1 MDPRPREHQLK
12 GKEMD
17 EVYFREFYRMQN
29 EINERD
35 SRIAELEER
44 NSNLL
49 DELKA
54 AKAAA
59 DRNYGFYDSVAEE
72 LIEKNDKIAE
82 LEDKVNE
89 LEDQNRHLDEEAML
103 YRSNFQARDRRVH
116 DLNSV
121 IDELRTE
128 LSNEEWINEQSR
140 KEIDRLNEQI
150 RGSFLSSDSSDEA
163 SIVIK
168 QVEHHIEDDEGWGD
182 PLHLRSHTF
191 DILADV
197 TVGGQVYTDV
207 KLDWLNSALGN
218 LHRSNLGQSEALA
231 ELRLDLG
238 KARAEI
244 HRLNG
249 LLDKREESAY
259 TAMKE
264 REKAEEFC
272 NELAELNADYEQ
284 LMTYYT
290 SQRSSNRHMEAHIE
304 SLKEDLSTVEVNY
317 EAVKSAYRD
326 SSIANRELRRDLLAA
341 QEQRDDI
348 QRKHDELVTQL
359 EELVE
364 ENDEY

>member
-1 MDPRPREHQLK
+1 
-12 GKEMD
+12 MD

-35 SRIAELEER
+35 SKIAELEER
-44 NSNLL
+44 NRDLLSNL
-49 DELKA
+49 EA

-82 LEDKVNE
+82 IEDKVNE

-121 IDELRTE
+121 IDQLRTE

-140 KEIDRLNEQI
+140 REIDRLNEQI
-150 RGSFLSSDSSDEA
+150 KGSFLSSDPLGET

-168 QVEHHIEDDEGWGD
+168 QVEHHIDSEDDHISWNT
-182 PLHLRSHTF
+182 PLREDKHTF